1 MTMAWDKL
9 KQPKQ
14 SNKVSIDGYIR
25 SSELEKSINANF
37 SAIFANK
44 AGQDVLKYLT
54 SITQDMV
61 AGPNM
66 ESNALWHLEG
76 MRFLVGI
83 IKTRI
88 EKGKNN
94 E

>member
-1 MTMAWDKL
+1 MAWDKIKTP
-9 KQPKQ
+9 KQPH
-14 SNKVSIDGYIR
+14 KVSIDGYIR
-25 SSELEKSINANF
+25 SPELEKSINE
-37 SAIFANK
+37 SFANIFSSK
-44 AGQDVLKYLT
+44 SGEIVLKYLT
-54 SITQDMV
+54 SMTQDMV

-76 MRFLVGI
+76 QRFLVGV

-88 EKGKNN
+88 EKGKHN

>member
-1 MTMAWDKL
+1 MAWDKL
-9 KQPKQ
+9 NTTKQPKQ
-14 SNKVSIDGYIR
+14 VSIDGYIR
-25 SSELEKSINANF
+25 SPQLEKSINE
-37 SAIFANK
+37 SFANVFSTK
-44 AGQDVLKYLT
+44 AGEQVLKYLT
-54 SITQDMV
+54 SITQDMI

-76 MRFLVGI
+76 QRFLVGI

-88 EKGKNN
+88 GKGKIN